1 MFSVD
6 NSVWVLVDLQVKLLR
21 AIHEND
27 ALVANTIKLAKG
39 MAALGVPVICTEQN
53 PDGLGPTTGEVA
65 ELITRSPI
73 TKLSFSCCGEKP
85 FVEALR
91 TMNRRQVIIS
101 GIETHVC
108 VYQTT
113 VDLVSGGCEVQVVSD
128 AVSSR
133 TPENKTIGLARMRDA
148 GASITSIECIL
159 FELLKVAEGPVF
171 KAILDIVK

>member
-1 MFSVD
+1 MFTVD

-21 AIHEND
+21 AIHESD
-27 ALVANTIKLAKG
+27 ALVTHTIQLAKG
-39 MAALGVPVICTEQN
+39 LAALGVPIICTEQN

-65 ELITRSPI
+65 ELIASSPI
-73 TKLSFSCCGEKP
+73 TKLSFSCCGEKS
-85 FVEALR
+85 FVETLR
-91 TMNRRQVIIS
+91 KMGRRQVIIS

-113 VDLVSGGCEVQVVSD
+113 VDLVNGGCEVQVVAD

-133 TPENKTIGLARMRDA
+133 TPENKAIGLARMRDA

-171 KAILDIVK
+171 KQILGLVW